1 MKSKALA
8 ALGFAGSALLAAA
21 LTGAYFAALLT
32 LWGVAAAPFLQL
44 SSSSFVIA
52 AALACASFLTA
63 WTWRSLKRGLG
74 RLRARTPPSAGKG
87 R

>member
-1 MKSKALA
+1 MKARALA

-32 LWGVAAAPFLQL
+32 LWGVAIAPFARL

-52 AALACASFLTA
+52 LALAGATLLTA
-63 WTWRSLKRGLG
+63 ISWR
-74 RLRARTPPSAGKG
+74 RLRRGAPRRQG
-87 R
+87 RRRL